1 MKVKEIM
8 NSPVLALKP
17 IDTIAHAKNLMLRH
31 KVKRLIVMDKG
42 KLSGILTMHDLAVRL
57 RMESPTWRMR
67 TIDNIPVSR
76 VMSKGVLS
84 ISLGTDVSKAAMMML
99 DRGISSLVVADGEEI
114 SGILTKT
121 DLVRYFSESLTNR
134 FKVRDL
140 MSKDLVTVNRLH
152 SIARVVELME
162 EYGVRRVVVTEGD
175 KPVGLITESDVA
187 FAQLD
192 LPDKG
197 ARERKVRYTR
207 KIERGGRPRARYI
220 KYVALLTADDVM
232 QKELITID
240 AESDVAQAASLMI
253 KNGISGIP
261 VVEGEKLVGILT
273 KTDITKGVRRLGV

>member
-8 NSPVLALKP
+8 NSPVLAVKP
-17 IDTIAHAKNLMLRH
+17 ADTIAHAKNLLLRH

-76 VMSKGVLS
+76 VMSKDVLS
-84 ISLGTDVSKAAMMML
+84 VSLGTDVSKAAAMML

-114 SGILTKT
+114 SGIITKT
-121 DLVRYFSESLTNR
+121 DLVRHFSESLTNR

-162 EYGVRRVVVTEGD
+162 EYGVRRAMVTDGD

-240 AESDVAQAASLMI
+240 AESDAAQAASLMI